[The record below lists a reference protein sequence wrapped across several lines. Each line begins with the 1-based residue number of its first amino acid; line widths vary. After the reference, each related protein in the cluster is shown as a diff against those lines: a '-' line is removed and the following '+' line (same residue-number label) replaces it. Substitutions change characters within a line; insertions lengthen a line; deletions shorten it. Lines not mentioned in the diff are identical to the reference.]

1 MSSRPGS
8 ILAVAL
14 AAFAVALFALF
25 VALGSGAGPVSKV
38 SLDTGAWA
46 DEVLFVLTNVVTVV
60 VGALIATRQPRNP
73 IGWLLILLGLG
84 FAVYPVVV
92 VLVAVVL
99 RDGADAPLLFVL
111 VAWVGNWIWV
121 FGHAGAVFLLLLFP
135 TGRPASPRWRPV
147 VWFAEVVVGALLL
160 FAATHEGKL
169 EAAPRLENPF
179 GLPAPGFVFPVLIAA
194 ILALE
199 ILGCASL
206 AARFFRSRGV
216 ERQQIKWVAFG
227 AAVLAAYLLANVVV
241 EAPRWIDALAPAVMV
256 ATIAVAVLKYRLFDI
271 DVVINRALVYG
282 SLTVALAAVYFGIVV
297 TLQYPLR
304 ALTGGESQLA
314 VVAST
319 LAIAALFNPLRRRV
333 QALVDRRF
341 YRKKYDAT
349 KTLEA
354 FSAKLRDETEMDT
367 LSDDLVAVVRE
378 TVQPEH
384 VSMWLRAPQEVVP
397 HGDVPSGEAG
407 R

>member
-1 MSSRPGS
+1 MRPRLGS
-8 ILAVAL
+8 ILALAL
-14 AAFAVALFALF
+14 AALAVALFVVF
-25 VALGSGAGPVSKV
+25 VVLGVGAGRVSKV
-38 SLDTGAWA
+38 SLDSGLWA
-46 DEVLFVLTNVVTVV
+46 DEVPFVLTNVVTVL
-60 VGALIATRQPRNP
+60 VGAVLAAKRPHNP
-73 IGWLLILLGLG
+73 IGWLLTMLGLG
-84 FAVYPVVV
+84 FMIYPVVV
-92 VLVAVVL
+92 LFVAVAL
-99 RDGADAPLLFVL
+99 RGGAEATLPAVL

-121 FGHAGAVFLLLLFP
+121 FGHTGAVFLLLLFP

-147 VWFAEVVVGALLL
+147 AWFAAIVMGALLF
-160 FAATHEGKL
+160 FAATHGGPL

-179 GLPAPGFVFPVLIAA
+179 GLPAPGFVVPVLVAA

-206 AARFFRSRGV
+206 AIRFFRGRGA

-256 ATIAVAVLKYRLFDI
+256 ATIAIAILKYRLFDI

-282 SLTVALAAVYFGIVV
+282 PLTVALAAVYFGTVIS
-297 TLQYPLR
+297 LQYALR

-341 YRKKYDAT
+341 YREKYDAA

-367 LSDDLVAVVRE
+367 LTDDLVAVVRE

-384 VSMWLRAPQEVVP
+384 VSLWLLAPLEAMP
-397 HGDVPSGEAG
+397 HGDAPSGVAK